1 MSLMKIYRLELSTL
15 VKTVGM
21 VAIMHKVNVV
31 GVVMMDRVVEKNG
44 LEMDV
49 MGPLVVQI
57 NICVY

>member
-1 MSLMKIYRLELSTL
+1 M
-15 VKTVGM
+15 KTVGM

>member
-1 MSLMKIYRLELSTL
+1 M
-15 VKTVGM
+15 KTVGM
-21 VAIMHKVNVV
+21 VAIMYKVNVV
-31 GVVMMDRVVEKNG
+31 GVVMMDGVVAKNG

>member
-1 MSLMKIYRLELSTL
+1 M
-15 VKTVGM
+15 KTVGM
-21 VAIMHKVNVV
+21 VAIMYKVNVV
-31 GVVMMDRVVEKNG
+31 GVVMMDGVVEKNG

>member
-1 MSLMKIYRLELSTL
+1 M
-15 VKTVGM
+15 KTVGM

-31 GVVMMDRVVEKNG
+31 GVVMMDGVVENNG